1 MSDITIQK
9 PVEPQAGQAIS
20 GKPTRLSNPG
30 SFGKMLTDSI
40 DQVNRLQVAAD
51 SSINDLAMG
60 KQTDIHRTMVAME
73 KAEWG
78 KRGKHTN
85 RMPTALAITRSKRG
99 KSEKSNAF
107 FNASIRIVPSAGR
120 P

>member
-1 MSDITIQK
+1 MNDITIQNLAQP
-9 PVEPQAGQAIS
+9 PVEPAIG
-20 GKPTRLSNPG
+20 GKPARLSKPG

-73 KAEWG
+73 KASISFELLMQIRN
-78 KRGKHTN
+78 KVISAYDRIM
-85 RMPTALAITRSKRG
+85 RMPI
-99 KSEKSNAF
+99 
-107 FNASIRIVPSAGR
+107 
-120 P
+120 

>member
-1 MSDITIQK
+1 MNDITIQK
-9 PVEPQAGQAIS
+9 PVHPQAGPAHS
-20 GKPTRLSNPG
+20 GTSARPSNPG

-73 KAEWG
+73 KASISFELLMQIRN
-78 KRGKHTN
+78 KVIAAYDRIM
-85 RMPTALAITRSKRG
+85 RMPI
-99 KSEKSNAF
+99 
-107 FNASIRIVPSAGR
+107 
-120 P
+120 

>member
-1 MSDITIQK
+1 MNDITIQK
-9 PVEPQAGQAIS
+9 PVQPQTGPAHS
-20 GKPTRLSNPG
+20 GTPTRLSNPG

-73 KAEWG
+73 KASISFELLMQIRN
-78 KRGKHTN
+78 KVISAYDRIM
-85 RMPTALAITRSKRG
+85 RMPI
-99 KSEKSNAF
+99 
-107 FNASIRIVPSAGR
+107 
-120 P
+120 

>member
-1 MSDITIQK
+1 MNDITIQK
-9 PVEPQAGQAIS
+9 PIQPQAGQAIS
-20 GKPTRLSNPG
+20 GKPERLSNSG

-73 KAEWG
+73 KASISFELLMQIRN
-78 KRGKHTN
+78 KVISAYDSIM
-85 RMPTALAITRSKRG
+85 RMPI
-99 KSEKSNAF
+99 
-107 FNASIRIVPSAGR
+107 
-120 P
+120 

>member
-1 MSDITIQK
+1 MNDITIQK
-9 PVEPQAGQAIS
+9 PVEPQSGPAIS

-51 SSINDLAMG
+51 SNINDLAMG

-73 KAEWG
+73 KASISFELLMQIRN
-78 KRGKHTN
+78 KVISAYDRIM
-85 RMPTALAITRSKRG
+85 RMPI
-99 KSEKSNAF
+99 
-107 FNASIRIVPSAGR
+107 
-120 P
+120 

>member
-9 PVEPQAGQAIS
+9 PVEPQAGQASS
-20 GKPTRLSNPG
+20 GTPTRLSNPA

-73 KAEWG
+73 KASISFELLMQIRN
-78 KRGKHTN
+78 KVISAYDRIM
-85 RMPTALAITRSKRG
+85 RMPI
-99 KSEKSNAF
+99 
-107 FNASIRIVPSAGR
+107 
-120 P
+120 